1 MKTLAYLTCRFHI
14 TNACTCGCYSGY
26 SSGIS
31 GTCYKGIK
39 VIIIHMYKQNHVP
52 VLPLSQPCDDV
63 NNEGDAGNR
72 LPAKL

>member
-1 MKTLAYLTCRFHI
+1 
-14 TNACTCGCYSGY
+14 
-26 SSGIS
+26 
-31 GTCYKGIK
+31 
-39 VIIIHMYKQNHVP
+39 MYKQNHVP